1 MFDLSDNAGR
11 FQPKSIR
18 RRHHIATAIRAL
30 GHNAS
35 AVAHGLEQARYQ
47 ALHILPIELVNAIL
61 NELNTIVIG
70 RCEESVARAV
80 MIETGFAPDWLQY
93 ELTDPFDSAKPI
105 RTDFAWERQARELT
119 LGELD
124 GLIKYTDQTMLA
136 GRTTAEALVA
146 ERQREAHLSLYGHPL
161 LRFTINEVRSAG
173 MLAKKLQTAGIRQT
187 ALPTWLNEVEL

>member
-1 MFDLSDNAGR
+1 
-11 FQPKSIR
+11 
-18 RRHHIATAIRAL
+18 
-30 GHNAS
+30 
-35 AVAHGLEQARYQ
+35 
-47 ALHILPIELVNAIL
+47 
-61 NELNTIVIG
+61 
-70 RCEESVARAV
+70 

-105 RTDFAWERQARELT
+105 RTDFAWEHQARELT

-124 GLIKYTDQTMLA
+124 GLVKYTDQTMLA

>member
-1 MFDLSDNAGR
+1 
-11 FQPKSIR
+11 
-18 RRHHIATAIRAL
+18 
-30 GHNAS
+30 
-35 AVAHGLEQARYQ
+35 
-47 ALHILPIELVNAIL
+47 
-61 NELNTIVIG
+61 
-70 RCEESVARAV
+70 

-161 LRFTINEVRSAG
+161 LRFTMNEVRSAG

-187 ALPTWLNEVEL
+187 ALPAWLNEVEL